1 MNNTLLNKTVKELR
15 EVAKSLGLKGVSR
28 LPKEQLVQ
36 AISVAIKNKAQQDT
50 QIVNNIANVHRLADD
65 IANLEAPTTWTRT
78 TGQHDVSLVNRA
90 LKKLKATTPMVFGK
104 DARISN
110 EDKLPVVSS
119 KGQKAMMT
127 VGKLLELASKVK
139 EADPVVKEDNEKLS
153 EEDIEMLATINNAK
167 KEQQERNE
175 ARENYLKTKRLND
188 KLLAITEAEEQIQ
201 ALKVFGDD
209 FFEKFVNLQS
219 IASYMQQRRYKL
231 RTVDNED
238 NMEYELQKWHIKLKT
253 SIVFTNSNEYKVVNN
268 TPIILAELKKFAN
281 LKRLSKQ
288 KSKYVTMITKTRYSN
303 KELYDMDVKTL
314 SSMIINSFDTQNLAS
329 TENFE
334 KDTEYAKLIENV
346 LIKTGTFDYKEKD
359 SFVNSPEDIADVLL
373 AEQKEISFRSKVAYH
388 NRESAKH
395 DNKLRP
401 ATPQQ
406 LSMIDN
412 MRFAYY
418 KKHKVFPMLPVQSY
432 AQITSSILA
441 SAIIEKYEEYCQ
453 DRTTVSYKMA
463 KRLFDR
469 MVKWN
474 VANSSQEVA
483 FIRALRMNYS
493 YEEVYTVLNVT
504 YTDMWL
510 VKKYAEANGLKIVEA
525 SLKVSKMK
533 KSTRY
538 SATQYYKTLELN
550 QRMSLYNVED
560 DK

>member
-15 EVAKSLGLKGVSR
+15 EVAKSLTLKGVSR

-36 AISVAIKNKAQQDT
+36 AISVAINNKAQQDA
-50 QIVNNIANVHRLADD
+50 QIVDNIANVHRLADE
-65 IANLEAPTTWTRT
+65 ITNLEAPTTWTRT

-188 KLLAITEAEEQIQ
+188 KLLAITEAEDQIQ

-219 IASYMQQRRYKL
+219 IARYMQQRRYKL

-253 SIVFTNSNEYKVVNN
+253 SIMFTNSSEYKIVNN
-268 TPIILAELKKFAN
+268 TPIILDELKKFAN

-314 SSMIINSFDTQNLAS
+314 SSMIINTFDTQNLAS

-359 SFVNSPEDIADVLL
+359 SFINSPSDIADVLL

-388 NRESAKH
+388 NRESAKK
-395 DNKLRP
+395 DNNLRP

-432 AQITSSILA
+432 AQITSSVLA

-538 SATQYYKTLELN
+538 SATQYYQTLELN

>member
-15 EVAKSLGLKGVSR
+15 EVAKSLGLKGISR
-28 LPKEQLVQ
+28 LPKEQLAQ
-36 AISVAIKNKAQQDT
+36 DISVAIKNKAQQDT

-90 LKKLKATTPMVFGK
+90 LKKLKATTPMTFGK

-110 EDKLPVVSS
+110 EDTLPVVSS

-127 VGKLLELASKVK
+127 VGKLLELASQIK
-139 EADPVVKEDNEKLS
+139 EEIKNEDNNRELS

-175 ARENYLKTKRLND
+175 ARKNYLKEKRKND

-238 NMEYELQKWHIKLKT
+238 NMEYELQKYHVLAH
-253 SIVFTNSNEYKVVNN
+253 
-268 TPIILAELKKFAN
+268 TPIILDELKKFAN

-303 KELYDMDVKTL
+303 KELYDMDIKTL

-359 SFVNSPEDIADVLL
+359 SFVNSQSDIADVLL

-493 YEEVYTVLNVT
+493 YEEVYTVLNIT

>member
-50 QIVNNIANVHRLADD
+50 EIVNNIANVHRLADE
-65 IANLEAPTTWTRT
+65 IVNLEAPTTWTRT

-238 NMEYELQKWHIKLKT
+238 NMEYELQKYHVLAH
-253 SIVFTNSNEYKVVNN
+253 

-334 KDTEYAKLIENV
+334 KDTEYAKLVENV

-359 SFVNSPEDIADVLL
+359 SFVNSPSDIADVLL

-388 NRESAKH
+388 NRESAKK
-395 DNKLRP
+395 DNNLRP

-483 FIRALRMNYS
+483 FIRALRLNYS
-493 YEEVYTVLNVT
+493 YEEVYTVLNIT

-525 SLKVSKMK
+525 SLKVSKMR